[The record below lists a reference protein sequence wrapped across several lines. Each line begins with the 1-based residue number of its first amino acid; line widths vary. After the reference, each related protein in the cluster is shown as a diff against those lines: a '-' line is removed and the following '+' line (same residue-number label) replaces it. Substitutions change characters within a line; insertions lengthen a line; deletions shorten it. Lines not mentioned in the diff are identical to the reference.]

1 MKSTKELV
9 LEWADKKGLLKEE
22 NHLKQYAKLQ
32 EESNE
37 LLIALLNKDPYETI
51 DALGDILVVI
61 TILAKQLNLDIEE
74 CYKAAYE
81 EIKDRTGKTISGVFV
96 KDSK

>member
-22 NHLKQYAKLQ
+22 NHLKQTLKLT
-32 EESNE
+32 EEVGE
-37 LLIALLNKDPYETI
+37 LSKAILEKNPYDTI
-51 DALGDILVVI
+51 DAIGDILVVI